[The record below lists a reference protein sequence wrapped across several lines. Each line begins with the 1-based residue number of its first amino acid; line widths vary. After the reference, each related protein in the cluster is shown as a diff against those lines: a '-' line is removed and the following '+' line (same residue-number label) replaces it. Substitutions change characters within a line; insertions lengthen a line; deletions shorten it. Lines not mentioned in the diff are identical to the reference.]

1 MLQKQIPIV
10 TTRFNNETWAENISY
25 RSTSNHKGCIYGA
38 PIKMSVKIWG
48 NSLVFVIEM
57 NNSTNK
63 IEGVGLIRNAIQFDK
78 SSTTPINN
86 NNRSNHKVYETRN
99 YNRYIYKSDFRIDRD
114 TIQKYNPR
122 LVTILNHIL
131 FKEKT
136 HVKRGSGL
144 TILPE
149 KLLKHQLCN
158 NLNINQ
164 ELKNIFQQVF
174 TQIMD
179 VETDQRLETE
189 IEPEPEPESEPESE
203 PKTLEPEK

>member
-25 RSTSNHKGCIYGA
+25 RSTSNHNGCIYGA

-78 SSTTPINN
+78 
-86 NNRSNHKVYETRN
+86 HKVYETRN
-99 YNRYIYKSDFRIDRD
+99 YNRYIYKSDFRIDRE
-114 TIQKYNPR
+114 TILKYNPR

-164 ELKNIFQQVF
+164 ELKTIFQQVF
-174 TQIMD
+174 TQTKDINMIG
-179 VETDQRLETE
+179 ELGTDQRLEIETKTLE
-189 IEPEPEPESEPESE
+189 IET
-203 PKTLEPEK
+203 KTLELEPEK

>member
-1 MLQKQIPIV
+1 L
-10 TTRFNNETWAENISY
+10 Y
-25 RSTSNHKGCIYGA
+25 RSSSNHKGCIYGA

-78 SSTTPINN
+78 LHVVKQSNPLI
-86 NNRSNHKVYETRN
+86 NNRSNYKVYESRN
-99 YNRYIYKSDFRIDRD
+99 YNRYIYKSEFRIDRE
-114 TIQKYNPR
+114 TILKYNPR

-149 KLLKHQLCN
+149 KLLKHKLCN
-158 NLNINQ
+158 NLNMNQ

-174 TQIMD
+174 TQPL
-179 VETDQRLETE
+179 LETE
-189 IEPEPEPESEPESE
+189 DQPNI
-203 PKTLEPEK
+203 